1 MLVVALGPV
10 STLILG
16 RESKANMA
24 WPFAMKTKL
33 AFYFYIKSTNPK
45 SFLGL
50 FFSYQSFI
58 IANEYVKAFDNILR
72 ARDAF
77 FKGLA

>member
-50 FFSYQSFI
+50 FFHTKVLKLPTNMLKPLI
-58 IANEYVKAFDNILR
+58 IF
-72 ARDAF
+72 
-77 FKGLA
+77 